1 MDDADWRRLIDQLR
15 SGDCTPFLGA
25 GACYGTLPTGSELS
39 RKWAKSYKYPFPDD
53 HDLARVMQYA
63 AVLEG
68 DPVYLKEQ
76 ICEYLQ
82 SHGLPDFG
90 HAGEPHALL
99 AKFNLRV
106 FLTTNYDNFLVE
118 ALAGEGKTA
127 HTALCSWADRN
138 PQETPELPEPSVD
151 EPLVYHLH
159 GSWAESSS
167 LVLIE
172 DDYLEYLANVAA
184 AQASGNRTLIPIPVL
199 RAMTTRPLLFVGYSL
214 QDWTFRVLFH
224 GLLRAIPAVRLRR
237 HVSVQLLP
245 PLNTPIAEAEERAK
259 QYLVRYLDAGW
270 RISIFW
276 GTAAEF
282 CQELRRRLGPDA

>member
-39 RKWAKSYKYPFPDD
+39 RNWANIYKYPFPDD

-63 AVLEG
+63 AVQER
-68 DPVYLKEQ
+68 DPVYLKRQ
-76 ICEYLQ
+76 ICDHLR
-82 SHGLPDFG
+82 SRGLPDFN
-90 HAGEPHALL
+90 HADEPHALL
-99 AKFNLRV
+99 AKFKLRV

-118 ALAGEGKTA
+118 ALRGEGKTA
-127 HTALCSWADRN
+127 NTAVCSWADRT

-159 GSWAESSS
+159 GNWAEPSS
-167 LVLIE
+167 LVLTE

-184 AQASGNRTLIPIPVL
+184 AQSSGNRTLIPIPVL
-199 RAMTTRPLLFVGYSL
+199 HAMTTSSLLFMGYSL

-224 GLLRAIPAVRLRR
+224 GLLRTIPDVNRRR
-237 HVSVQLLP
+237 HVSVQLVP
-245 PLNTPIAEAEERAK
+245 PVNTPIAEAEERAK
-259 QYLVRYLDAGW
+259 QYLAHYLGERL
-270 RISIFW
+270 RILIFW
-276 GTAAEF
+276 GTAAQF
-282 CQELRRRLGPDA
+282 CEELRLRLGPGS

>member
-1 MDDADWRRLIDQLR
+1 
-15 SGDCTPFLGA
+15 
-25 GACYGTLPTGSELS
+25 
-39 RKWAKSYKYPFPDD
+39 
-53 HDLARVMQYA
+53 MQYA

-82 SHGLPDFG
+82 SHGLPDFS
-90 HAGEPHALL
+90 HASEPHALL
-99 AKFNLRV
+99 AKFKLRV

-118 ALAGEGKTA
+118 ALGGAGKTA
-127 HTALCSWADRN
+127 HRAICSWADRN
-138 PQETPELPEPSVD
+138 PKETPELPEPSVE

-159 GSWAESSS
+159 GSWAEPSS

-184 AQASGNRTLIPIPVL
+184 AQASGNRTLIPISVL
-199 RAMTTRPLLFVGYSL
+199 RAMTTRSLLFIGYSL

-224 GLLRAIPAVRLRR
+224 GLLRAIPAVQLRR

-245 PLNTPIAEAEERAK
+245 PVNTPIAEAEERAK
-259 QYLVRYLDAGW
+259 QYLVRYLDTGW

-276 GTAAEF
+276 GTAAQF
-282 CQELRRRLGPDA
+282 CEELRRRLGPDA